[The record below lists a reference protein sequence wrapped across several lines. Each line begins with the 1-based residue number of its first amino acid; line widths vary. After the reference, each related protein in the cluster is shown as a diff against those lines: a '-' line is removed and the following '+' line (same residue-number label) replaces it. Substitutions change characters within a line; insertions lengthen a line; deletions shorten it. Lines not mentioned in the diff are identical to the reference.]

1 MDNSGGICQK
11 LWMQDRWREGSNGTP
26 VQQRNRLSG
35 HIDQTSESSLCRM
48 CGEKGES
55 VCQLVSK

>member
-1 MDNSGGICQK
+1 MEVLCS
-11 LWMQDRWREGSNGTP
+11 RGTDS
-26 VQQRNRLSG
+26 QG
-35 HIDQTSESSLCRM
+35 HIDQTAESSLCRM

>member
-1 MDNSGGICQK
+1 M
-11 LWMQDRWREGSNGTP
+11 
-26 VQQRNRLSG
+26 QQRNRLSG
-35 HIDQTSESSLCRM
+35 HIDQAAESSLCRI